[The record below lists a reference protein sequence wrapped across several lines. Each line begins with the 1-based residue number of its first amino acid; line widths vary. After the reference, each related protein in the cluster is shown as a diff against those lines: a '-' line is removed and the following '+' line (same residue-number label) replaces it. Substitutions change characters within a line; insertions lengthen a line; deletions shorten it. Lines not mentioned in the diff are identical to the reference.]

1 MAAFISPGINHSGE
15 SRNPGR
21 EWMPDQEFGMTG
33 RLMAD
38 PQAYG

>member
-1 MAAFISPGINHSGE
+1 MAAFFPPAINHSGE
-15 SRNPGR
+15 SRKPGG

-33 RLMAD
+33 RFMGD